1 MSRQIWKKKKYLE
14 SYLREIWKAAPEFN
28 SVKFIEIIS
37 VFLVCVFKLLFSE
50 MESNGMKM
58 AFGGSMALKFGGVGG
73 VAV

>member
-1 MSRQIWKKKKYLE
+1 MKSGSRIQ
-14 SYLREIWKAAPEFN
+14 
-28 SVKFIEIIS
+28 FIEIIS